1 MSPVFGQIEG
11 RRNCIEHAPPQSL
24 CMQKATKNSR
34 VAWDTRKGFD
44 NQEPRP
50 IYVGNYDDWDPEET
64 SKQRWTEPTT
74 PGAKKAIHSKED
86 PEVFK
91 IGRYLCCHD
100 PECGVSVKVV
110 QASKVTWHFKRQ
122 WNYGDNPAHRDKCI
136 NERMYRGGESMYH
149 NTTTRTVA
157 RLLTP
162 GKKLDGKTVAKKAEW
177 EVFRN
182 FQSKDG
188 ESVILKPDVYVE
200 FTDGTWFAIEVVF
213 GHPPERNAHDAY
225 GDNMVEIDLD
235 RLGVVDSEQSF
246 FKWIREGGIE
256 KALKRDSK
264 EKKRIQRFHK
274 RQKMFERGDE
284 KAYLAARKE
293 QISIC
298 EERYGIQLPDGVLS
312 QIKTI
317 EGIKAAFVDEVEK
330 IRTRARV
337 AKAIERN
344 SLKYGK
350 TGRKQK
356 FSSPLEVDEYYQKM
370 FGAEL
375 AEKERK
381 NREWAAEREEYRKR
395 RKQIRQKKEEFE
407 NEEGYTISSFCD
419 TVAEVNRVIRL
430 FYEHRDSVTKN
441 TQDVA
446 AKFALYQEKRN
457 SLTPNQRLDR
467 LRQLE
472 NSVRSIESGRS
483 FWMIEQRFPNE
494 QLQAVSHSI
503 HAEKRLEK
511 ATIRDKDS
519 QYIKWFEDYRI
530 SLAKFLSRK
539 EYVKS
544 QKKAKELLSV
554 LTEYWKEVNVFDI
567 IPKLISE
574 EVLQYDV
581 STVENL
587 LKVPIMSCLTRRRKL
602 ASILVVNSTLDNTED
617 SKIIPLELPSIR
629 KMDEIERQRQEEEDD
644 RRKKRREKRKEK
656 TDKKDKDSYYR
667 LKKNLTYDANN
678 TNVPPKTRKEAKRD
692 LDKLIQNEGKKWGD
706 PDAS

>member
-1 MSPVFGQIEG
+1 
-11 RRNCIEHAPPQSL
+11 
-24 CMQKATKNSR
+24 MQKATKNSR
-34 VAWDTRKGFD
+34 VAWDTRRGFD
-44 NQEPRP
+44 DQEPRP

-122 WNYGDNPAHRDKCI
+122 WNYGDNPVHRDKCI

-162 GKKLDGKTVAKKAEW
+162 GKKLGGKTVAKKAEW

-188 ESVILKPDVYVE
+188 ESVKLKPDVYVE

-225 GDNMVEIDLD
+225 GANMVEIDLEK
-235 RLGVVDSEQSF
+235 LGVVDSEPSF

-264 EKKRIQRFHK
+264 EKKRIQRYDK
-274 RQKMFERGDE
+274 RQEMFERGDE

-312 QIKTI
+312 RIKTI

-337 AKAIERN
+337 ERAIEQN

-350 TGRKQK
+350 TGRKRK

-381 NREWAAEREEYRKR
+381 NRERAEEQERYNHLRNQINQRE
-395 RKQIRQKKEEFE
+395 EEFE
-407 NEEGYTISSFCD
+407 NKEGYAISIWCS
-419 TVAEVNRVIRL
+419 TVAEVNLAISQ
-430 FYEHRDSVTKN
+430 FYELRDSVTKK
-441 TQDVA
+441 TRDVA
-446 AKFALYQEKRN
+446 SSFALYQEKKN
-457 SLTPNQRLDR
+457 SLTSNQRLAK
-467 LRQLE
+467 LLE
-472 NSVRSIESGRS
+472 LETSVRNIDDESY
-483 FWMIEQRFPNE
+483 FTMIKQRFPNE
-494 QLQAVSHSI
+494 QLQAVSRSI
-503 HAEKRLEK
+503 HAEKRLVK
-511 ATIRDKDS
+511 ATIRNQHS
-519 QYIKWFEDYRI
+519 RYIQWFSDYRI

-544 QKKAKELLSV
+544 QREAKEMLAV
-554 LTEYWKEVNVFDI
+554 LTEYWKGVDVLEI
-567 IPKLISE
+567 IPELISE

-581 STVENL
+581 SNVENL
-587 LKVPIMSCLTRRRKL
+587 LKVPIMQCLTLGREF
-602 ASILVVNSTLDNTED
+602 ASLLVVNSPLDNTED
-617 SKIIPLELPSIR
+617 RKIIPLELPSIR
-629 KMDEIERQRQEEEDD
+629 QNDEIRKQRKKIDDD
-644 RRKKRREKRKEK
+644 RRKERREKRKEK
-656 TDKKDKDSYYR
+656 TDDKDKKSYYR

-678 TNVPPKTRKEAKRD
+678 TNLPKKRRTKANKA
-692 LDKLIQNEGKKWGD
+692 LDKLVQNEGKKWGD